1 MGGLFKAPKPKNI
14 PPPSKAPALVAP
26 APAPAPAAYVAPV
39 SVISAPP
46 PSPAAEATASEAR
59 IENRA
64 RATRGMPG
72 TIATSARGLL
82 EGVPD
87 FITTRRSLLGE

>member
-14 PPPSKAPALVAP
+14 PPPSPAPAMM
-26 APAPAPAAYVAPV
+26 APAPAAYVAPV

-59 IENRA
+59 VENRA
-64 RATRGMPG
+64 RATRGLPG

-82 EGVPD
+82 GSIPD
-87 FITTRRSLLGE
+87 FVTTRRSLLGE

>member
-26 APAPAPAAYVAPV
+26 APAPAAYVAPV

-46 PSPAAEATASEAR
+46 PSPAAETTASEAR
-59 IENRA
+59 VENRD

-82 EGVPD
+82 GSMPD

>member
-14 PPPSKAPALVAP
+14 PPPSKAPALV

-59 IENRA
+59 VENRD

-82 EGVPD
+82 GSMPE
-87 FITTRRSLLGE
+87 FIMTRRSLLGD

>member
-14 PPPSKAPALVAP
+14 PPPSKAPAL
-26 APAPAPAAYVAPV
+26 PAPAPAAYVAPV

-59 IENRA
+59 VENRD

-82 EGVPD
+82 GSMPD

>member
-14 PPPSKAPALVAP
+14 PPPSKAPALV
-26 APAPAPAAYVAPV
+26 APAPAAYVAPV

-59 IENRA
+59 VENRD

-82 EGVPD
+82 GSMPD

>member
-1 MGGLFKAPKPKNI
+1 MGGLFKAPKPKI
-14 PPPSKAPALVAP
+14 KPPPSPAPAMM
-26 APAPAPAAYVAPV
+26 APAPAAYVAPA

-59 IENRA
+59 VENRD

-82 EGVPD
+82 GSMPD
-87 FITTRRSLLGE
+87 FVTTRRSLLGE

>member
-14 PPPSKAPALVAP
+14 PPPSPAPAMM
-26 APAPAPAAYVAPV
+26 APAPAAYVAPV

-59 IENRA
+59 VENRD

-82 EGVPD
+82 GSIPD
-87 FITTRRSLLGE
+87 FVTTRRSLLGE

>member
-1 MGGLFKAPKPKNI
+1 MGGLFKAPKPKI
-14 PPPSKAPALVAP
+14 KPPPSPAPAMM
-26 APAPAPAAYVAPV
+26 APAPAAYVAPA

-59 IENRA
+59 VENRD

-82 EGVPD
+82 GSIPD
-87 FITTRRSLLGE
+87 FVTTRRSLLGE

>member
-1 MGGLFKAPKPKNI
+1 MGGLFKAPKPKI
-14 PPPSKAPALVAP
+14 KPPPSPAPALV
-26 APAPAPAAYVAPV
+26 APAPAAYVAPV

-59 IENRA
+59 VENRD

-82 EGVPD
+82 GSIPD
-87 FITTRRSLLGE
+87 FVTTRRSLLGE

>member
-14 PPPSKAPALVAP
+14 PPPSKVPALV
-26 APAPAPAAYVAPV
+26 APAPAAYVAPV

-59 IENRA
+59 IENRD

-82 EGVPD
+82 GSIPD
-87 FITTRRSLLGE
+87 FVTTRRSLLGE

>member
-14 PPPSKAPALVAP
+14 PPPSKAPALA

-39 SVISAPP
+39 RVISAPP

-59 IENRA
+59 VENRA

-82 EGVPD
+82 GSIPD

>member
-14 PPPSKAPALVAP
+14 PPPSPAPAMM
-26 APAPAPAAYVAPV
+26 APAPAAYVAPV

-59 IENRA
+59 VENRD
-64 RATRGMPG
+64 RATRGLPG

-82 EGVPD
+82 GSIPD
-87 FITTRRSLLGE
+87 FVTTRRSLLGE

>member
-14 PPPSKAPALVAP
+14 PPPSPAPAMM
-26 APAPAPAAYVAPV
+26 APAPAAYVAPV

-46 PSPAAEATASEAR
+46 PSPAGEATASEAR
-59 IENRA
+59 VENRE
-64 RATRGMPG
+64 RATRGLPG

-82 EGVPD
+82 GGIPD

>member
-14 PPPSKAPALVAP
+14 PPPSKAPALV
-26 APAPAPAAYVAPV
+26 APAPAAYVAPV

-59 IENRA
+59 VENRA

-82 EGVPD
+82 GSMPD

>member
-1 MGGLFKAPKPKNI
+1 M
-14 PPPSKAPALVAP
+14 
-26 APAPAPAAYVAPV
+26 
-39 SVISAPP
+39 SAPP
-46 PSPAAEATASEAR
+46 HSPAAEATASDAR

-82 EGVPD
+82 GGVPD
-87 FITTRRSLLGE
+87 FTTTRRSLLGE

>member
-1 MGGLFKAPKPKNI
+1 MGGLFKAPKPKI
-14 PPPSKAPALVAP
+14 KPPPSPAPALVAP
-26 APAPAPAAYVAPV
+26 APAAYVAPA

-59 IENRA
+59 VENRD

-82 EGVPD
+82 GSIPD
-87 FITTRRSLLGE
+87 FVTTRRSLLGE

>member
-1 MGGLFKAPKPKNI
+1 MGGLFKAPKPKI
-14 PPPSKAPALVAP
+14 KPPPSPAPAMM
-26 APAPAPAAYVAPV
+26 APAPAAYVAPA

-59 IENRA
+59 VENRE
-64 RATRGMPG
+64 RATRGLPG

-82 EGVPD
+82 GSIPD

>member
-14 PPPSKAPALVAP
+14 PPPSPAPALV
-26 APAPAPAAYVAPV
+26 APAPAAYVAPV

-46 PSPAAEATASEAR
+46 PSPAAESTASEAR
-59 IENRA
+59 VENRA

-82 EGVPD
+82 GSIPD
-87 FITTRRSLLGE
+87 FVTTRRSLLGE

>member
-14 PPPSKAPALVAP
+14 PPPSPAPAMM
-26 APAPAPAAYVAPV
+26 APAPAAYVAPV

-59 IENRA
+59 VENRE
-64 RATRGMPG
+64 RATRGLPG

-82 EGVPD
+82 GSMPD

>member
-26 APAPAPAAYVAPV
+26 APAPVAFVAPV

-59 IENRA
+59 VENRD

-82 EGVPD
+82 GSMPD

>member
-1 MGGLFKAPKPKNI
+1 MGGLFKAPKPKI
-14 PPPSKAPALVAP
+14 KPPPSPAPALVAP
-26 APAPAPAAYVAPV
+26 APAAYVAPA

-59 IENRA
+59 VENRD

-82 EGVPD
+82 GSMPD